1 MISENEKFLREV
13 EAFLLKTEMGQTR
26 FGVESC
32 GNRSL
37 VARLRSGSSVTLPT
51 VDRVRAYMRNYN
63 AKKKPSLRV
72 ERVSA

>member
-1 MISENEKFLREV
+1 MSEYDKLVDEIERFLKR
-13 EAFLLKTEMGQTR
+13 TDMSPTR
-26 FGVESC
+26 FSIESV
-32 GNRSL
+32 GDR
-37 VARLRSGSSVTLPT
+37 AFMTRLKAGKGLTLDR